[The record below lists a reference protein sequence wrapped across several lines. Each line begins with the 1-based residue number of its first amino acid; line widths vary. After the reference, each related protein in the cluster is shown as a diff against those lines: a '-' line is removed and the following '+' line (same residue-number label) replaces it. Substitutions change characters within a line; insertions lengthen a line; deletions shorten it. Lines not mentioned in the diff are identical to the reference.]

1 LDKFHLTFVT
11 YMDFDEEPFY
21 IKGLNDA
28 QKSAVLQLN
37 GPVMIIAGAG
47 SGKTKVLTHRI
58 VHKLSKGVDAFN
70 ILSLTFTN
78 KAAKEMRHRIEAII
92 GSDAKNLWMGTFHSI
107 FAKILRIEAD
117 RLGYPSNFT
126 IYDSDDSK
134 SVVKAIIKDFN
145 LDDKIYKPNVVSN
158 RISNAKNNLITAKY
172 YSQNIDLINY
182 DQVSG
187 RGKIVDIYLEY
198 EKRCFKAGA
207 MDFDDLLLKTYQ
219 LFHQHVDI
227 LNKYQQKFHYV
238 LVDEF
243 QDTNHCQYMIV
254 KKLASVRENICV
266 VGDDAQSIYSFRGA
280 TIKNIL
286 NFEADYPDLK
296 TFRLEQNYRSTDNI
310 VKAANSLIAKNREQ
324 LQKNVWTH
332 NPEGEKIKIIRGVT
346 DNDEGRII
354 AQGIFTAKMNTQSNN
369 KDFAILYRTNSQ
381 SRSLEEAL
389 RKLNIPYRV
398 YGGMSFYQRKEI
410 KDVLAY
416 LRFIVNPQDD
426 ESLKRIINLPA
437 RGIGGTTM
445 QKLAVI
451 AMNEG
456 WTFWQV
462 LQDQASMNALGA
474 TAKKLA
480 DFVQLI
486 LGFQKL
492 MVNNNAYE
500 TAMNVVKI
508 TGLLKMYH
516 EDKTVEG
523 ISRYENIAE
532 LLNGIKEFSEDDTS
546 ESEKGL
552 GNYLQDISLLTNA
565 DENDGDD
572 DKVALMTIHQ
582 SKGLEFP
589 YVYISGMEENLF
601 PSQMSLSNRSDLEEE
616 RRLFYVAITR
626 AEKELTLSFANTRFK
641 FGNLLPTEPS
651 RFLKEIDPIFLEVYF
666 HESGTQ
672 GIKHSYSDG
681 TKSSSIPTYKKL
693 QPKPFQYRTHSSQG
707 ANNLESFVGVAI
719 ESLIVGQWVEHQRFG
734 VGELLTIEG
743 QGDNKKGT
751 VLFENFGEKTLI
763 LKFAKLKIVEK
774 K

>member
-1 LDKFHLTFVT
+1 
-11 YMDFDEEPFY
+11 MDFDEEPFY

-666 HESGTQ
+666 HESGSQ

-681 TKSSSIPTYKKL
+681 TKSSSVPTFKKL
-693 QPKPFQYRTHSSQG
+693 QPKPFQYRTYSSQG

>member
-1 LDKFHLTFVT
+1 
-11 YMDFDEEPFY
+11 MDFVDEPFY
-21 IKGLNDA
+21 IKGLNEA
-28 QKSAVLQLN
+28 QKAAVLQLN
-37 GPVMIIAGAG
+37 GPMMIIAGAG

-172 YSQNIDLINY
+172 YSQNVDLINY

-187 RGKIVDIYLEY
+187 RGKIVEIYLEY

-254 KKLASVRENICV
+254 KKLSSVRENICV

-324 LQKNVWTH
+324 LQKNVWTK
-332 NPEGEKIKIIRGVT
+332 NPEGEKIRIIRGVT

-354 AQGIFTAKMNTQSNN
+354 AQEIFSAKMNTQSSN

-437 RGIGGTTM
+437 RGIGNTTM
-445 QKLAVI
+445 QKLAAI

-462 LQDQASMNALGA
+462 LQDHASMNALGA

-480 DFVQLI
+480 DFVHLI
-486 LGFQKL
+486 HGFQKL
-492 MVNNNAYE
+492 MLNNNAYE
-500 TAMNVVKI
+500 TSMNVVKI

-589 YVYISGMEENLF
+589 YVFISGMEENLF

-626 AEKELTLSFANTRFK
+626 AEKGLTLSFANTRFK

-651 RFLKEIDPIFLEVYF
+651 RFLKEIDPIFLEVDFYD
-666 HESGTQ
+666 SGSQ
-672 GIKHSYSDG
+672 SVKHSYSDG
-681 TKSSSIPTYKKL
+681 VKSSNVPTYKKL
-693 QPKPFQYRTHSSQG
+693 QPKPIQYRAQSSQG
-707 ANNLESFVGVAI
+707 ANNFEPFEGVDIDA
-719 ESLIVGQWVEHQRFG
+719 LIVGQWVEHQRFG

-743 QGDNKKGT
+743 QHDNKKGI
-751 VLFENFGEKTLI
+751 VLFEKFGEKTLI

>member
-1 LDKFHLTFVT
+1 
-11 YMDFDEEPFY
+11 MDFVDEPFY

-28 QKSAVLQLN
+28 QKAAVLQLN
-37 GPVMIIAGAG
+37 GPMMIIAGAG

-145 LDDKIYKPNVVSN
+145 LDDKIYKPNVVFN

-187 RGKIVDIYLEY
+187 RGKIVEIYLEY

-324 LQKNVWTH
+324 LQKNVWTE
-332 NPEGEKIKIIRGVT
+332 NPEGEKIRVIRGVT

-354 AQGIFTAKMNTQSNN
+354 AQEIFSAKMNTQSNN

-437 RGIGGTTM
+437 RGIGSTTM
-445 QKLAVI
+445 QKLASV

-462 LQDQASMNALGA
+462 LQDQASLSALGA
-474 TAKKLA
+474 TAKKLS
-480 DFVQLI
+480 DFVHLI
-486 LGFQKL
+486 QGFQKL
-492 MVNNNAYE
+492 MLNNNAYE
-500 TAMNVVKI
+500 SSMNVVKI

-626 AEKELTLSFANTRFK
+626 AEKGLTLSFANSRFK

-651 RFLKEIDPIFLEVYF
+651 RFLKEIDPVFIEVDFY
-666 HESGTQ
+666 ESGSQ
-672 GIKHSYSDG
+672 SIKQSYSDG
-681 TKSSSIPTYKKL
+681 IKSSNAPSYKKL
-693 QPKPFQYRTHSSQG
+693 PPKPFQYRAQSAPL
-707 ANNLESFVGVAI
+707 ANNSEPFEGVDIDA
-719 ESLIVGQWVEHQRFG
+719 LIVGQWVEHQRFG
-734 VGELLTIEG
+734 VGELLNIEG
-743 QGDNKKGT
+743 QGDNKKGN
-751 VLFENFGEKTLI
+751 VLFEKFGKKTLI
-763 LKFAKLKIVEK
+763 LKFAKLKIVNNNV
-774 K
+774 